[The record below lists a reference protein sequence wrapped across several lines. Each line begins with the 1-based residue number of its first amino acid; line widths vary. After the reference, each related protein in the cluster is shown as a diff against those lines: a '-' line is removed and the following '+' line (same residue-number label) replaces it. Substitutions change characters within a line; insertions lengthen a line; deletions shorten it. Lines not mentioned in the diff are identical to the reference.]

1 MGQYQLWILEGRSI
15 TTGAPARRNNAGMDP
30 LSASSSP
37 PRWPARH
44 WAQVSARDFALA
56 QGNGLAATTVA
67 VLPVGAVEQHG
78 PHLPLTV
85 YTTLVDGIVA
95 AALPQLPA
103 EVPVLVLP
111 TQSIGLSLEHES
123 YAGTLGL
130 SPATLLA
137 LWTEIGACVARAGV
151 KKLLLFNAHGGNVS
165 SMDIVARQLRMQ
177 CGLLVYHSSW
187 FNLPLQGADAAF
199 SAHEHRFGVH
209 GGEVETAMML
219 HLAPEAVRMAHARNF
234 ASSSEQR
241 AQHYPILGNGK
252 SAKLGWAM
260 QDYNPQGAAGNA
272 AAADAARG
280 KALVDAAAASLAA
293 LLQEI
298 HQLPADTVG
307 AAPLPLG

>member
-1 MGQYQLWILEGRSI
+1 MCSF
-15 TTGAPARRNNAGMDP
+15 P
-30 LSASSSP
+30 LPVNP
-37 PRWPARH
+37 PDVPDVPLTAWPARH
-44 WAQVSARDFALA
+44 WAGVSARDFALA
-56 QGNGLAATTVA
+56 HRSGLAAQTVA

-78 PHLPLTV
+78 PHLPLSV
-85 YTTLVDGIVA
+85 DSTLVDGMVA
-95 AALPQLPA
+95 AALPHLPA

-111 TQSIGLSLEHES
+111 TQQIGLSLEHES

-151 KKLLLFNAHGGNVS
+151 HKLLIFNAHGGNVS

-187 FNLPLQGADAAF
+187 FNLPLHGADAAF

-209 GGEVETAMML
+209 GGEMETSMLL
-219 HLAPEAVRMAHARNF
+219 HLAPALVRMQHAQNF
-234 ASSSEQR
+234 ASTSEER
-241 AQHYPILGNGK
+241 ARDYPILGNGK

-260 QDYNPQGAAGNA
+260 QDYNACGAAGNA

-280 KALVDAAAASLAA
+280 QALVEAVGVSLAA
-293 LLQEI
+293 LLQEM
-298 HQLPADTVG
+298 HRLPATTVG
-307 AAPLPLG
+307 AEPRPLG

>member
-1 MGQYQLWILEGRSI
+1 MCSF
-15 TTGAPARRNNAGMDP
+15 P
-30 LSASSSP
+30 LPVNP
-37 PRWPARH
+37 PDVPDVPLTAWPARH
-44 WAQVSARDFALA
+44 WAGVSARDFALA
-56 QGNGLAATTVA
+56 HRSGLAAQTVA

-78 PHLPLTV
+78 PHLPLSV
-85 YTTLVDGIVA
+85 DSTLVDGMVA
-95 AALPQLPA
+95 AALPHLPA

-111 TQSIGLSLEHES
+111 TQQIGLSLEHES

-151 KKLLLFNAHGGNVS
+151 HKLLIFNAHGGNVS

-187 FNLPLQGADAAF
+187 FNLPLHGADAAF

-209 GGEVETAMML
+209 GGEMETSMLL
-219 HLAPEAVRMAHARNF
+219 HLAPALVRMQHAQNF
-234 ASSSEQR
+234 ASTSEQR
-241 AQHYPILGNGK
+241 ARDYPILGNGK

-260 QDYNPQGAAGNA
+260 QDYNACGAAGNA

-280 KALVDAAAASLAA
+280 QALVEAVGVSLAA
-293 LLQEI
+293 LLAEV
-298 HQLPADTVG
+298 HRLPATTVG
-307 AAPLPLG
+307 AEPRPLG

>member
-1 MGQYQLWILEGRSI
+1 MCSF
-15 TTGAPARRNNAGMDP
+15 P
-30 LSASSSP
+30 LPVNP
-37 PRWPARH
+37 PDVPDVPLAAWPARH
-44 WAQVSARDFALA
+44 WAGVSARDFALA
-56 QGNGLAATTVA
+56 QRSGLAAQTVA

-78 PHLPLTV
+78 PHLPLSV
-85 YTTLVDGIVA
+85 DSTLVDGMVA
-95 AALPQLPA
+95 AALPHLPA

-111 TQSIGLSLEHES
+111 TQQIGLSLEHTS

-151 KKLLLFNAHGGNVS
+151 HKLLIFNAHGGNVS

-187 FNLPLQGADAAF
+187 FNLPLHGADAAF

-209 GGEVETAMML
+209 GGEMETSMLL
-219 HLAPEAVRMAHARNF
+219 HLAPALVRMQHAQNF
-234 ASSSEQR
+234 ASTSEQR
-241 AQHYPILGNGK
+241 ARDYPILGNGK

-260 QDYNPQGAAGNA
+260 QDYNACGAAGNA

-280 KALVDAAAASLAA
+280 QALVEAVGVSLAA
-293 LLQEI
+293 LLAEV
-298 HQLPADTVG
+298 HRLPATTVG
-307 AAPLPLG
+307 AEPRPLG

>member
-1 MGQYQLWILEGRSI
+1 MTARTAS
-15 TTGAPARRNNAGMDP
+15 AP
-30 LSASSSP
+30 SATAASDL

-56 QGNGLAATTVA
+56 QTNGLAAATVA

-78 PHLPLTV
+78 PHLPLAV
-85 YTTLVDGIVA
+85 DTTLVDGIVA

-151 KKLLLFNAHGGNVS
+151 KKLLIFNAHGGNVS

-209 GGEVETAMML
+209 GGEVETSMLL
-219 HLAPEAVRMAHARNF
+219 HLAPELVAMQHAQNF
-234 ASSSEQR
+234 ASTSEQR
-241 AQHYPILGNGK
+241 AQHYPIVGNGK

-260 QDYNPQGAAGNA
+260 QDYNPCGAAGNA

-280 KALVDAAAASLAA
+280 KALVEASAASLAA
-293 LLQEI
+293 LLGEM
-298 HQLPADTVG
+298 HRLPEGTVG
-307 AAPLPLG
+307 GQPQPLGE

>member
-1 MGQYQLWILEGRSI
+1 MCSF
-15 TTGAPARRNNAGMDP
+15 P
-30 LSASSSP
+30 LPVNP
-37 PRWPARH
+37 PDVPDVPLTAWPARH
-44 WAQVSARDFALA
+44 WAGVSARDFALA
-56 QGNGLAATTVA
+56 QRSGLAAQTVA

-78 PHLPLTV
+78 PHLPLSV
-85 YTTLVDGIVA
+85 DSTLVDGMVA
-95 AALPQLPA
+95 AALPHLPA

-111 TQSIGLSLEHES
+111 TQQIGLSLEHES

-151 KKLLLFNAHGGNVS
+151 HKLLIFNAHGGNVS

-187 FNLPLQGADAAF
+187 FNLPLHGADAAF

-209 GGEVETAMML
+209 GGEMETSMLL
-219 HLAPEAVRMAHARNF
+219 HLAPALVRMQHAQNF
-234 ASSSEQR
+234 ASTSEQR
-241 AQHYPILGNGK
+241 ARDYPILGNGK

-260 QDYNPQGAAGNA
+260 QDYNACGAAGNA

-280 KALVDAAAASLAA
+280 QALVEAVGVSLAA
-293 LLQEI
+293 LLAEV
-298 HQLPADTVG
+298 HRLPATTVG
-307 AAPLPLG
+307 AEPRPLG